1 MKGFATLA
9 ADLARR
15 KQEHLYRTRLVT
27 QSPQG
32 AEIIIAGKKFLNFCS
47 NDYLGLA
54 NHPDVISAFQ
64 RGAQDYGVG
73 SGASHLVN
81 GHSHYHYQLEE
92 ALAEFTG
99 RPRALLFST
108 GYMANLGA
116 VTSLLGKGDGVF
128 EDRLNHAS
136 LLDAGILSR
145 ANFQRYRHGD
155 MEELSSRLEKFAANR
170 KLIISDGVFSMD
182 GDLAPLPQL
191 LATAKKQNAWL
202 MIDDAHGLGCVGK
215 KGRGV
220 CEHFGVN
227 QEDVQV
233 LVGTLGKS
241 FGTAGAF
248 VAGSEVLIE
257 TLIQQARTY
266 IYTTALPPAVA
277 AATLVSLK
285 LVEQDSWRREHL
297 VQLITMFRRGAQAR
311 GLSLMTS
318 QSPIQPVLV
327 GSSAEALAMSEALKV
342 QGVLVTAI
350 RPPTVPAGTARL
362 RVTLSAAHSSD
373 QVEQLLD
380 ALGKAKLNRE

>member
-1 MKGFATLA
+1 
-9 ADLARR
+9 
-15 KQEHLYRTRLVT
+15 
-27 QSPQG
+27 
-32 AEIIIAGKKFLNFCS
+32 
-47 NDYLGLA
+47 
-54 NHPDVISAFQ
+54 
-64 RGAQDYGVG
+64 
-73 SGASHLVN
+73 
-81 GHSHYHYQLEE
+81 
-92 ALAEFTG
+92 
-99 RPRALLFST
+99 
-108 GYMANLGA
+108 
-116 VTSLLGKGDGVF
+116 
-128 EDRLNHAS
+128 
-136 LLDAGILSR
+136 
-145 ANFQRYRHGD
+145 
-155 MEELSSRLEKFAANR
+155 
-170 KLIISDGVFSMD
+170 
-182 GDLAPLPQL
+182 
-191 LATAKKQNAWL
+191 
-202 MIDDAHGLGCVGK
+202 MIEDAHGLGCERK

-220 CEHFGVN
+220 CQHFGVN
-227 QEDVQV
+227 EEGVQV
-233 LVGTLGKS
+233 VVGTLGKS